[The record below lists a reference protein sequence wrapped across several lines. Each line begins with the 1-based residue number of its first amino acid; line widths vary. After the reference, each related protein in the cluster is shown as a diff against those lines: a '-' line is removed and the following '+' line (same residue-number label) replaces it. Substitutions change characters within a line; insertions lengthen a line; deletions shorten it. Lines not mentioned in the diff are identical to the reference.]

1 MTAFKY
7 RVGKFKLGD
16 LVYAPF
22 HGYGMITEILKEP
35 CAYPIVVTWF
45 ATNVHLVESES
56 TFTADGYLSVYA
68 KESDALKITVVKRRH
83 NNSDRTLLNRFRSF
97 LKGK

>member
-22 HGYGMITEILKEP
+22 HGYGMITEIRKEP

-97 LKGK
+97 LKGE

>member
-22 HGYGMITEILKEP
+22 HGYGMVTKILKEP
-35 CAYPIVVTWF
+35 CVYPIVVTWF

-56 TFTADGYLSVYA
+56 TFTADGYISVYA
-68 KESDALKITVVKRRH
+68 KNTDKLKITVVRRKH
-83 NNSDRTLLNRFRSF
+83 DKSRKLLNRFRAF
-97 LKGK
+97 LKGE

>member
-97 LKGK
+97 LKGE

>member
-22 HGYGMITEILKEP
+22 HGYGMVTKILKEP
-35 CAYPIVVTWF
+35 CVYPIVVTWF

-56 TFTADGYLSVYA
+56 TFTEDGYLSVYA
-68 KESDALKITVVKRRH
+68 KEEDALKITVVKRKHKHGRK
-83 NNSDRTLLNRFRSF
+83 LLNRFREF
-97 LKGK
+97 LKGE

>member
-22 HGYGMITEILKEP
+22 HGYGMITKILKEP
-35 CAYPIVVTWF
+35 CVYPIVVTWF

-56 TFTADGYLSVYA
+56 TFTVDGYLSVYA
-68 KESDALKITVVKRRH
+68 KDTDQLKITVVKRKHDKSRK
-83 NNSDRTLLNRFRSF
+83 LLNRFREF
-97 LKGK
+97 LKGD

>member
-1 MTAFKY
+1 MIAFKY

-97 LKGK
+97 LKGE

>member
-22 HGYGMITEILKEP
+22 HGYGMITKILKEH

-97 LKGK
+97 LKGE

>member
-22 HGYGMITEILKEP
+22 HGYGMVTKILKEP
-35 CAYPIVVTWF
+35 CVYPIVVTWF

-56 TFTADGYLSVYA
+56 TFTEDGYLSVYA
-68 KESDALKITVVKRRH
+68 KEEDALKITVVKRKH
-83 NNSDRTLLNRFRSF
+83 KHGRTLLNRFRAF
-97 LKGK
+97 LKGE